1 MYKQIVIAFLFFII
15 AGVGLSQTKEFSCQI
30 EWKKNDIISIDSLNQ
45 IERFYFQNAIYPE
58 NLVIPH
64 FVERISMHEKRIQNA
79 KIIVLRTKKIS
90 AEDLYGIDQL
100 ELDKLSSDF
109 LLTHIYTTIRKKQ
122 FAYLDVLPIRKLE
135 NGEFERL
142 VDFEIKL
149 EFTDAPEIKSSRAY
163 AENSKLSDGDWYKFR
178 VSESGVYSISYQEVA
193 NLGFDN
199 PSDIGVF
206 GYGYMVP
213 KLNVNSRYDDLP
225 ERPVY
230 HKDNNGNGMFDSGDY
245 LLVFLEGP
253 NEFKYSGSLYEHVIH
268 NYSTY
273 AYYFLSDNSQKKRV
287 QFVDGAGEADYVT
300 STYDYYASME
310 KDSINIMGSGRN
322 FYWRKFSYYL
332 SYNFDFNVPSPVSSE
347 DATMVLRFAAASSVD
362 SRFKVTFNG
371 DVSYSQYISS
381 VSGSYSASVAKTI
394 EYQMNANVNSTN
406 SLNIEYL
413 PSTSS
418 SEAWLDYITINT
430 RANLQLQN
438 SELQFRDAQGI
449 GSGNVTQYILGG
461 ANASTK
467 ILDVSDPVNAFGVN
481 PDALDGSSLKFSVE
495 SDQLR
500 EFVAFNTSSAFPS
513 PQFEGSSALGFVENQ
528 NLHALSQV
536 DYLIISYP
544 DFVSYAEQLG
554 ALHESYSG
562 LSYHVV
568 TPEVIFNEFSSGT
581 RDVAA
586 MRDFV
591 KMFYDRAAS
600 DSQIPKYLLM
610 FGDGSYDN
618 RAPMGENGNYVPT
631 YQAVNSLSPSSSFV
645 SDDFFVL
652 LDDEEGSV
660 NGTEGLD
667 IGIGRLPVR
676 SQTEAEGVLNKIFA
690 YISPES
696 FGNWRNVM
704 SFIGDDAEDYMAH
717 QIQAN
722 EMGDTVM
729 VHHQEFNVDK
739 ILLDAYEQ
747 VSTVQGDRYPEV
759 NQKID
764 ERVNHGSLIVNYSG
778 HGNEKTLAH
787 EAVVTLSQINS
798 WSNGN
803 KLPLFVTATCEFAP
817 YDDYELTSAGE
828 LIILNPDGGGIAL
841 LTTTRLV
848 YSGSNDR
855 INKEFYRQVFKTD
868 ENNMPYALGE
878 IIMHTKNLSSS
889 STDIN
894 KRNFSLLG
902 DPALRLAIPEYI
914 VKTDSIG
921 GNSVTVYEDTLSAA
935 SMVRIE
941 GHIEDRSGN
950 IKSDFNGVVYPT
962 VYDKVMEYS
971 TLGNDEN
978 PPMDFLE
985 QKNILYS
992 GQASVTN
999 GYFSFEFIVPVDI
1012 AYFYG
1017 NGKISYYAASDSKD
1031 AHGYYDGFY
1040 IGGSSDTDITD
1051 NFGPE
1056 IELFMNN
1063 TDFIDGGI
1071 TDENPILL
1079 AYIFD
1084 DSGINTVG
1092 NGIGHDITAVLDYNT
1107 LNAIVLNDFYEAD
1120 LDSYQSGSVRY
1131 PFFDLETGLHSLT
1144 FKVWDV
1150 FNNSSEA
1157 EISFLVA
1164 NSSELVVEQLMNYP
1178 NPLSDYTCFTFTHN
1192 HPNEE
1197 MEVEIKI
1204 FNMNG
1209 QLIKIIQENVYAT
1222 GYTVDDICWYSDNGG
1237 GGSVEQ
1243 GVYIYH
1249 VQVRSENGDVVNKFE
1264 KMVVVK

>member
-1 MYKQIVIAFLFFII
+1 MYRHLIVVLVFLII
-15 AGVGLSQTKEFSCQI
+15 TGVGLSQTKEFSHEI
-30 EWKKNDIISIDSLNQ
+30 NWKKNEKISLDSLNQ
-45 IERFYFQNAIYPE
+45 IERFSFQNANYPE

-64 FVERISMHEKRIQNA
+64 FVERISIHEKRIQNTELV
-79 KIIVLRTKKIS
+79 ILRTEKIPD
-90 AEDLYGIDQL
+90 EKLKGIDTREL
-100 ELDKLSSDF
+100 EELSTDF
-109 LLTHIYTTIRKKQ
+109 VLTYSYTTIRKKQ
-122 FAYLDVLPIRKLE
+122 FAYLDVLPIRKTE
-135 NGEFERL
+135 SGGFERL
-142 VDFEIKL
+142 LDFKIQLELTDDAEIK
-149 EFTDAPEIKSSRAY
+149 TVRSY
-163 AENSKLSDGDWYKFR
+163 AENSKLNTGDWYKFR
-178 VSESGVYSISYQEVA
+178 VNKSGIYSISYQDVA
-193 NLGFDN
+193 SLGFDS

-206 GYGYMVP
+206 GYGHMVP
-213 KLNVNSRYDDLP
+213 KLNAEARYDDLP

-230 HKDNNGNGMFDSGDY
+230 HKDNNGNGVFDSGDV

-253 NEFKYSGSLYEHVIH
+253 NEFNYTGSRYEHEIH
-268 NYSTY
+268 NYSNY
-273 AYYFLSDNSQKKRV
+273 AYYFLSDESEKKRI
-287 QFVDGAGEADYVT
+287 QFADGADDPDYVT
-300 STYDYYASME
+300 STYDYYYAME

-322 FYWRKFSYYL
+322 LYWRKFSYYL
-332 SYNFDFNVPSPVSSE
+332 SYNFNFNLPSLVAGE
-347 DATMVLRFAAASSVD
+347 DASLVMRFAAASSVD
-362 SRFKVTFNG
+362 SRFKINLNG
-371 DVSYSQYISS
+371 NVSYSQYIPS
-381 VSGSYSASVAKTI
+381 VTGSYSSPVAKTI
-394 EYQMNANVNSTN
+394 EYQMNTPLNTSNT
-406 SLNIEYL
+406 LNIEYL
-413 PSTSS
+413 QGTSS
-418 SEAWLDYITINT
+418 SEAWLDYITINA
-430 RANLQLQN
+430 RANLQMQN
-438 SELQFRDAQGI
+438 SELHFRDAQGI
-449 GSGNVTQYILGG
+449 GAGNVTQYIIG
-461 ANASTK
+461 AANSSTK
-467 ILDVSDPVNAFGVN
+467 ILDITDPVNVIGLN
-481 PDALDGSSLKFSVE
+481 PDVLDGSNLKFSAE

-500 EFVAFNTSSAFPS
+500 EFVAFNTSGAFPS
-513 PQFEGSSALGFVENQ
+513 PQFDGSSSLGFIENQ
-528 NLHALSQV
+528 NLHALSQA

-544 DFVSYAEQLG
+544 DFVPYAEQLG
-554 ALHESYSG
+554 AMHQSYNG

-581 RDVAA
+581 PDVAA

-591 KMFYDRAAS
+591 KMFYDRATTE
-600 DSQIPKYLLM
+600 SQIPKYLLM

-618 RAPMGENGNYVPT
+618 RVPLGENGNFVPT

-652 LDDEEGSV
+652 LDDNEGSV
-660 NGTEGLD
+660 SGSEGLD
-667 IGIGRLPVR
+667 VGIGRLPVR
-676 SQTEAEGVLNKIFA
+676 SQTEAEAVLNKIFA
-690 YISPES
+690 YISPDS
-696 FGNWRNVM
+696 FGSWRNVM
-704 SFIGDDAEDYMAH
+704 CFIGDDAEDYMAH
-717 QIQAN
+717 QMQAS
-722 EMGDTVM
+722 EMGDTIM
-729 VHHQEFNVDK
+729 VHHSEFNVDK

-764 ERVNHGSLIVNYSG
+764 ERVNHGALIVNYSG

-803 KLPLFVTATCEFAP
+803 KLPLFITATCEFAP

-828 LIILNPDGGGIAL
+828 LILLNPDGGGVAL

-855 INKEFYRQVFKTD
+855 LNKEFYRQVFKTD
-868 ENNMPYALGE
+868 DNNKPYALGE
-878 IIMHTKNLSSS
+878 IIMHTKNIASND
-889 STDIN
+889 TN

-914 VKTDSIG
+914 VKTDTIN
-921 GNSVTVYEDTLSAA
+921 GNSVSVYEDTLSAA
-935 SMVRIE
+935 SIVRVE

-950 IKSDFNGVVYPT
+950 VKSDFNGVVYPT

-978 PPMDFLE
+978 PPMDFME

-1040 IGGSSDTDITD
+1040 IGGSADTDITD

-1056 IELFMNN
+1056 IELYMNS

-1071 TDENPILL
+1071 TDENPIML
-1079 AYIFD
+1079 AYVFD
-1084 DSGINTVG
+1084 ESGINTVG
-1092 NGIGHDITAVLDYNT
+1092 NGIGHDITAVLDDNS

-1131 PFFDLETGLHSLT
+1131 PFFDLETGMHSLT

-1150 FNNSSEA
+1150 FNNSNEA

-1164 NSSELVVEQLMNYP
+1164 NSSELVIEQLMNYP

-1197 MEVEIKI
+1197 MDVEIKI

-1222 GYTVDDICWYSDNGG
+1222 GYTVDDICWYGDNGG
-1237 GGSVEQ
+1237 GGFVEQ
-1243 GVYIYH
+1243 GIYIYH
-1249 VQVRSENGDVVNKFE
+1249 VQVRAANGDVVNKFE

>member
-1 MYKQIVIAFLFFII
+1 MHKHFLIAFLFVII
-15 AGVGLSQTKEFSCQI
+15 TGVGLSQTRDFPHQI
-30 EWKKNDIISIDSLNQ
+30 EWKKNEIISLDSLNK
-45 IERFYFQNAIYPE
+45 IERFSFEGAIYGE

-64 FVERISMHEKRIQNA
+64 YLEKVPMHEKQILDA
-79 KIIVLRTKKIS
+79 EIIPLRTEIIS
-90 AEDLYGIDQL
+90 TESLKGINIDSL
-100 ELDKLSSDF
+100 NNLTDDF
-109 LLTHIYTTIRKKQ
+109 ELTHSLTSIRKKQ
-122 FAYLDVLPIRKLE
+122 YAYLDVIPVRKNE
-135 NGEFERL
+135 TGGFERL
-142 VDFEIKL
+142 VEFEIKL
-149 EFTDAPEIKSSRAY
+149 NIADAPKLKTSRTN
-163 AENSKLSDGDWYKFR
+163 AESSKLSEGDWYKFR
-178 VSESGVYSISYQEVA
+178 VSKSGVYSISYQDVV

-199 PSDIGVF
+199 PSEIGVF
-206 GYGYMVP
+206 GYGFMVP
-213 KLNVNSRYDDLP
+213 KQNAESRYDDLP

-230 HKDNNGNGMFDSGDY
+230 HKDNNGNGSFDAGDY

-253 NEFKYSGSLYEHVIH
+253 NEFMYTGSRYEHEIH

-273 AYYFLSDNSQKKRV
+273 AYYFLSDNSEKKRI
-287 QFVDGAGEADYVT
+287 QFVDGADNANYVT
-300 STYDYYASME
+300 STYDYYAAME

-322 FYWRKFSYYL
+322 LYWRKFSYYL

-347 DATMVLRFAAASSVD
+347 NASLELRFAAASSVE
-362 SRFKVTFNG
+362 SRFKINLNG

-381 VSGSYSASVAKTI
+381 VSGSYSAPVAKTI
-394 EYQMNANVNSTN
+394 EYQMNAGLNAFN

-418 SEAWLDYITINT
+418 SEAWLDYITINA
-430 RANLQLQN
+430 RANLQMQG
-438 SELQFRDAQGI
+438 SELLFRDAQGI
-449 GSGNVTQYILGG
+449 APDNVTQYIMGG
-461 ANASTK
+461 ANSSTK
-467 ILDVSDPVNAFGVN
+467 ILDITDPVNAIGIN
-481 PDALDGSSLKFSVE
+481 PDELDGANLKFSAE
-495 SDQLR
+495 TDQLR
-500 EFVAFNTSSAFPS
+500 EFVAFNTTGTFSS
-513 PQFEGSSALGFVENQ
+513 PQFEGSSTLGFVENQ
-528 NLHALSQV
+528 NLHALSQA
-536 DYLIISYP
+536 DYLIVSYP
-544 DFVSYAEQLG
+544 DFVPYAQQLG
-554 ALHESYSG
+554 AMHESYSG

-568 TPEVIFNEFSSGT
+568 TPDVIYNEFSSGT
-581 RDVAA
+581 PDVAA
-586 MRDFV
+586 IRDFV
-591 KMFYDRAAS
+591 KMFYDRAES
-600 DSQIPKYLLM
+600 ESQIPKYLLM

-618 RAPMGENGNYVPT
+618 RVPLGENGNFVPT
-631 YQAVNSLSPSSSFV
+631 YQSVNSLSPSSSFV

-652 LDDEEGSV
+652 LDYDEGSV
-660 NGTEGLD
+660 GGTEGLD
-667 IGIGRLPVR
+667 MGVGRLPVR
-676 SQTEAEGVLNKIFA
+676 TQTEADAVLNKIFA
-690 YISPES
+690 YISPDS

-704 SFIGDDAEDYMAH
+704 CFLGDDAEDYMAH
-717 QIQAN
+717 EMQAN

-729 VHHQEFNVDK
+729 VYHPEFNVDK

-759 NQKID
+759 NQEID
-764 ERVNHGSLIVNYSG
+764 ERINHGALIMNYSG

-828 LIILNPDGGGIAL
+828 LILLNPDGGGIGL

-848 YSGSNDR
+848 YSGNNDK

-868 ENNMPYALGE
+868 ENNKPYSLGE
-878 IIMHTKNLSSS
+878 IIMHTKNIASN
-889 STDIN
+889 DNN

-914 VKTDSIG
+914 VETDTMN
-921 GNSVTVYEDTLSAA
+921 GNSVEVYQDTLSAA
-935 SMVRIE
+935 SLVRVE

-950 IKSDFNGVVYPT
+950 IKSDFNGVIYPT

-985 QKNILYS
+985 QKNVLYS

-1017 NGKISYYAASDSKD
+1017 NGKISYYAKSDTKD
-1031 AHGYYDGFY
+1031 AHGYYNDFQ
-1040 IGGSSDTDITD
+1040 IGGSSDFDISD
-1051 NFGPE
+1051 NLGPE
-1056 IELFMNN
+1056 IELYMNN
-1063 TDFIDGGI
+1063 SDFIDGGI
-1071 TDENPILL
+1071 TDENPIML
-1079 AYIFD
+1079 AYVFD
-1084 DSGINTVG
+1084 ESGINTVG
-1092 NGIGHDITAVLDYNT
+1092 NGIGHDITAILDDNS
-1107 LNAIVLNDFYEAD
+1107 LNSIVLNDFYEAD

-1131 PFFDLETGLHSLT
+1131 PFFSLETGMHSLN

-1157 EISFLVA
+1157 EIRFLVA
-1164 NSSELVVEQLMNYP
+1164 NSSELVIEQVMNYP
-1178 NPLSDYTCFTFTHN
+1178 NPFSDYTCFTFTHN

-1209 QLIKIIQENVYAT
+1209 QLLKIIQENVYAT

-1237 GGSVEQ
+1237 GGKVEQ
-1243 GVYIYH
+1243 GIYIYH
-1249 VQVRSENGDVVNKFE
+1249 VQVRTPNGDVVNKFE
-1264 KMVVVK
+1264 KMVLVK